1 MTSLTFE
8 GFFSGSAKPI
18 AASFNLPFEHSA
30 LTGFC
35 SKLLTILRIGP
46 IPVTSVHD
54 AFRKFIFA
62 QPRPTAIF
70 APVSHLRRFIRLCRR
85 RRRQRSGV
93 SAQISMSSLLS
104 CSTIGCMTSFFR
116 GAAAE
121 ENQLPLHK
129 EVRLPRRRR
138 DVLGLG
144 YASLTMTRRAQR
156 RFFLDRIVSREASCF
171 CFCRPLEDR
180 RQPQLSGRIA

>member
-46 IPVTSVHD
+46 VPVHD

-62 QPRPTAIF
+62 QPRTTAIF
-70 APVSHLRRFIRLCRR
+70 APRL
-85 RRRQRSGV
+85 S
-93 SAQISMSSLLS
+93 SATLHQALS
-104 CSTIGCMTSFFR
+104 PR
-116 GAAAE
+116 AAAAKRSKRPDFNVLMAE
-121 ENQLPLHK
+121 LCGDRLHD
-129 EVRLPRRRR
+129 LIFPGRRCGRKSTATPQR
-138 DVLGLG
+138 GQAAPPATDALGLG
-144 YASLTMTRRAQR
+144 YISLTIMRRAKR
-156 RFFLDRIVSREASCF
+156 RRCFFLDRIISREPSCF
-171 CFCRPLEDR
+171 FRPLEDR

>member
-70 APVSHLRRFIRLCRR
+70 RPRL
-85 RRRQRSGV
+85 S
-93 SAQISMSSLLS
+93 SATLHQALS
-104 CSTIGCMTSFFR
+104 PR
-116 GAAAE
+116 AAAAKRSKRPDFNVLMAE
-121 ENQLPLHK
+121 LCGDRLHDLIFPGRRCGRKSTATPQRGQAAPPATGCSRFGIHLPYPDTTCTETLF
-129 EVRLPRRRR
+129 P
-138 DVLGLG
+138 
-144 YASLTMTRRAQR
+144 
-156 RFFLDRIVSREASCF
+156 
-171 CFCRPLEDR
+171 
-180 RQPQLSGRIA
+180 